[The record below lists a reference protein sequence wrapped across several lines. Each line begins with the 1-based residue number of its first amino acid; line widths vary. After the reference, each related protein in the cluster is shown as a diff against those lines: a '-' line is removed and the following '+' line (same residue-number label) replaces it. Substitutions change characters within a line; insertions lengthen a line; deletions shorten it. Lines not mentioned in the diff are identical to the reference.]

1 MTEEVSVCCSPQ
13 DDNEASCGRFSGG
26 VFSRRPAELCGSIFN
41 RGRLPMKLPAGEAS
55 KNTGREASS
64 DKLAGGAAS
73 FPREKMADEQR
84 LDPRQ
89 RPTSSED
96 RPPSWIYGYK
106 SNLDNSLLN
115 IGEWSQSESPA
126 LPGPAPPQEKDFK
139 VGGEEDF
146 ETKPRTKF
154 CSVGLRVLVFTHVLL
169 SVAFIAVIC
178 VVPVERTRKKLDLSI
193 HVLADFS
200 SEMVAN
206 EIANRFTFLSETV
219 GSVFHSLQFNQT
231 TPLRPWSGTD
241 MPMVMRQLCT
251 VLATSA
257 FSELLLYLH
266 LSSPFSGFG
275 AYCSRQYDGKTIVGK
290 HVAKNVSEYRYLVD
304 PGTLEYAKPLKPFYD
319 VSRMTE
325 KENSIDFA
333 SRSNPFVKIA
343 LPWAERND
351 TRRWWVYSS
360 YNETMVT
367 YTYPFLDS
375 SGNVAVITGALQLNK
390 LQPHYPK
397 KYQSSDIASLV
408 IVELGTGLV
417 LSRIPGN
424 TISTMW
430 DNWNCTAKKS
440 MCERPGVENEY
451 IWNTGSPY
459 MRAVINKMGGR
470 EGILMLLLRSNYSKQ
485 IFVYKGVR
493 LKVNVNRVFFGDDQ
507 LFVASIIIVPKSL
520 LSESMEKTRDG
531 VILVLASVAFG
542 VALLETWLACCLMR
556 PIRGILKGLEL
567 MLQLREGS
575 GPMKGF
581 IFIKELMLIQSYFQ
595 TLNKQLI
602 YMKTFLPYGVMDQ
615 GQFKS
620 PDSDS
625 MGSLK
630 GESGNHL
637 ALLSTEG
644 KERPFAFSTCSSPSL
659 KAAVAEKSNFTS
671 KKIVLKD
678 GVNLFFR
685 RYCSV
690 VCLSLPLFDDYDSIG
705 TVLQEY
711 LEVCFLLLIRRG
723 GVVEIQRPDFLLVTF
738 GAHSNMARNQL
749 QAVRFVI
756 ELMQSLSPEI
766 LGLLAAVV
774 DAGEYYVGTC
784 GAANLNAR
792 VTYGAELLFQTEL
805 VRIVRC
811 LGCHLLVTW
820 PVAVSLGEQFLTIPV
835 DTAFCGFSNRSVIL
849 YELRGHVASLEPR
862 QFSELKETARLIRH
876 GFASMLR
883 GKYEAAAC
891 IFSSVDRKEVR
902 AYRLLQICRRFV
914 RKGITKPYLRCV
926 GKMRAPPYYLKGNS
940 TKSDRA
946 TSPGYNTYSKA
957 FVSTLLGNDNV
968 LSSLR
973 TKCDFLRGNE
983 EVGSHSFS
991 TASAREGSLSKY
1003 STAMENHVDTTSE
1016 EKCGEGLF
1024 EMFLDS
1030 SEDEDEEQIALQA
1043 QNEGDRGGMPLSPRG
1058 IAKGELPFVFT
1069 DYRGNTWTRSADKL
1083 GVGAFSVVYRGMSTS
1098 GDLVA
1103 LKCFALR
1110 ARNIDIEDILEE
1122 IKLFSQFRHEN
1133 IVQYISGYFSNDF
1146 FIEVM
1151 ELVPGGSL
1159 DSILSSFG
1167 SLPTMAVRRFLRD
1180 ALNGL
1185 MYLHS
1190 MNVVHCDVKPHNVLV
1205 AMDGVCKLS
1214 DFGSSLVRLTNSIHK
1229 ISDVVE
1235 MRGTPGYIAPEVA
1248 RGEVPSGK
1256 SDVFSL
1262 GITVLELLTG
1272 RLPWRFVQPRKD
1284 TEPAVGGRDLAAHCV
1299 AERGVFDGNGTVS
1312 ESNVSEFSAWL
1323 PKPHGCIGAAL
1334 AEVSTADADWSNDPQ
1349 NSIDSLLGSPSQLLI
1364 GITKGEI
1371 APEIP
1376 LWLEG
1381 DVRDFLE
1388 ACVAFDPENRPT
1400 VAELLNHPWML

>member
-1 MTEEVSVCCSPQ
+1 MTEEVPVYCSPQ
-13 DDNEASCGRFSGG
+13 DGIEESRGRFSGR
-26 VFSRRPAELCGSIFN
+26 VFSHRPSELCGSIFN
-41 RGRLPMKLPAGEAS
+41 RGELPMKLPADEVS
-55 KNTGREASS
+55 KSTKRESLSEKITGS
-64 DKLAGGAAS
+64 AAS
-73 FPREKMADEQR
+73 FPREKMADKQR
-84 LDPRQ
+84 LEPRQ

-96 RPPSWIYGYK
+96 RPPSWIDGYK

-115 IGEWSQSESPA
+115 IGEWSQSEGPA
-126 LPGPAPPQEKDFK
+126 LPGPALPQEQDLN
-139 VGGEEDF
+139 VGGEKDF
-146 ETKPRTKF
+146 ETKPRAKF
-154 CSVGLRVLVFTHVLL
+154 CTVGLRALVITHVLL
-169 SVAFIAVIC
+169 SVAFVAAIC
-178 VVPVERTRKKLDLSI
+178 VVPVETTRKSLDLSI
-193 HVLADFS
+193 QFLTDFS

-206 EIANRFTFLSETV
+206 EIGSRFKFLSETV

-241 MPMVMRQLCT
+241 MPMVMRQLCA
-251 VLATSA
+251 VLASSA
-257 FSELLLYLH
+257 FSERLLYLH

-275 AYCSRQYDGKTIVGK
+275 AYCSRQYDGETIVGK
-290 HVAKNVSEYRYLVD
+290 HVAENVSEYRYLVD
-304 PGTLEYAKPLKPFYD
+304 PGTLEYAQPLKPFYD

-333 SRSNPFVKIA
+333 SHSNPFVKIA
-343 LPWAERND
+343 VQWAKRND

-360 YNETMVT
+360 FNETMVT
-367 YTYPFLDS
+367 YTYPFIDKY
-375 SGNVAVITGALQLNK
+375 GNVAAITGALQLNK

-397 KYQSSDIASLV
+397 NYQSSDIASLV

-424 TISTMW
+424 SIPTMW

-440 MCERPGVENEY
+440 MCGRPGVQNPY

-459 MRAVINKMGGR
+459 MRAAINKMGGK

-493 LKVNVNRVFFGDDQ
+493 LEVNVNRVFFEDDQ
-507 LFVASIIIVPKSL
+507 VFVASIIIVPKSL
-520 LSESMEKTRDG
+520 LTGMMEKTRDE
-531 VILVLASVAFG
+531 VVWVLATAAFVVA
-542 VALLETWLACCLMR
+542 VLEIWLASCLMR
-556 PIRGILKGLEL
+556 PIRSILKGLEL

-575 GPMKGF
+575 EPMKGF
-581 IFIKELMLIQSYFQ
+581 TFIKELILIQSYFQ
-595 TLNKQLI
+595 TLNKRII
-602 YMKTFLPYGVMDQ
+602 YMKTFLPHGVMDQ
-615 GQFKS
+615 GQFNS

-637 ALLSTEG
+637 ALPSTEG
-644 KERPFAFSTCSSPSL
+644 KGGPLASSTCSSLSL
-659 KAAVAEKSNFTS
+659 KAVVSEKSNFAS
-671 KKIVLKD
+671 KEIVLKD
-678 GVNLFFR
+678 GVNPFFR

-738 GAHSNMARNQL
+738 GAHSNMPRNQL

-766 LGLLAAVV
+766 LRLLAAVV

-792 VTYGAELLFQTEL
+792 VTYGAELLFQAEL

-835 DTAFCGFSNRSVIL
+835 DTAFCEFSNRSVIL
-849 YELRGHVASLEPR
+849 YELRGHVTSMEPM

-876 GFASMLR
+876 GFASMLK
-883 GKYEAAAC
+883 GEYEAAAR
-891 IFSSVDRKEVR
+891 IFLSVDKNEVQ
-902 AYRLLQICRRFV
+902 AYRLLQICRRFI

-926 GKMRAPPYYLKGNS
+926 GKMRAPPYYLKANNA
-940 TKSDRA
+940 KSGRA
-946 TSPGYNTYSKA
+946 TSPDYNTYSKA
-957 FVSTLLGNDNV
+957 FMSTLLGNDNV

-973 TKCDFLRGNE
+973 MKRDLLRGNE
-983 EVGSHSFS
+983 EVGSHLLS
-991 TASAREGSLSKY
+991 TASVREGSVSKY
-1003 STAMENHVDTTSE
+1003 STSMENNVDTTAE
-1016 EKCGEGLF
+1016 EKCEEGLF
-1024 EMFLDS
+1024 EMFLES
-1030 SEDEDEEQIALQA
+1030 SEDEDEEQISLRVQS
-1043 QNEGDRGGMPLSPRG
+1043 EGGRGGMPLSPRS

-1272 RLPWRFVQPRKD
+1272 RLPWKFVQPWKGK
-1284 TEPAVGGRDLAAHCV
+1284 ELAVGGLDSAAHCM
-1299 AERGVFDGNGTVS
+1299 AEKRVFDGSGTVS
-1312 ESNVSEFSAWL
+1312 ESNVSECSAWL

-1334 AEVSTADADWSNDPQ
+1334 AEVSTADADWSNVAQ
-1349 NSIDSLLGSPSQLLI
+1349 NSVDSLLGSPSQLLI

-1371 APEIP
+1371 VPEIP

-1388 ACVAFDPENRPT
+1388 ACVAFDPASRPT